1 MKQMLKRLQELKVT
15 VSLRN
20 VLLMLIMV
28 FSSGCVSLATSVATQ
43 AGVQVVGEQYLIAQ
57 NKPIVRCNLYN
68 VIQGN
73 KMCRIYRQYRRV

>member
-1 MKQMLKRLQELKVT
+1 

-43 AGVQVVGEQYLIAQ
+43 MGVQYTGEQYLIAR

-68 VIQGN
+68 VMQGN
-73 KMCRIYRQYRRV
+73 KMCRIYRQYRRG

>member
-1 MKQMLKRLQELKVT
+1 MN
-15 VSLRN
+15 LRN
-20 VLLMLIMV
+20 VLLMLTMV
-28 FSSGCVSLATSVATQ
+28 FNLGCVSFATSVATQ

-68 VIQGN
+68 VLQGN